1 MSDFDKEAEREKL
14 RERFAEDEEKRETTE
29 QMSELLLQG
38 ATMTDTHCDSC
49 GNPLFRYDGQTFCPT
64 CQRTATDGATEEQAA
79 IEGDTPAS
87 GEPAPAST
95 EGQQTAAEQPTQP
108 NENTQPPRNTVEGQ
122 SAEPTRDRRASPTRT
137 GDTKNARKPQSE
149 TARPTSGADDLA
161 ATEASL
167 ARTLRELSSA
177 AEELDDLG
185 RTREHLAAAHEAAE
199 ALDAVRTARK

>member
-64 CQRTATDGATEEQAA
+64 CQRTAADGTTEEQAA
-79 IEGDTPAS
+79 TADGTPAN
-87 GEPAPAST
+87 GDPVST
-95 EGQQTAAEQPTQP
+95 NADGQQAAGEQPTRRDRNAQTPP
-108 NENTQPPRNTVEGQ
+108 NTDDGR
-122 SAEPTRDRRASPTRT
+122 SAEPTQDQRASPFRT
-137 GDTKNARKPQSE
+137 GDTESTRRRQPE
-149 TARPTSGADDLA
+149 TARHTSGADDLV

-167 ARTLRELSSA
+167 SRTLRELSSA

-185 RTREHLAAAHEAAE
+185 RTREHLAAAREAAE